1 MARNFDLSVRLKTA
15 VEGLNEVSALI
26 SEIVDLGGETEEAAA
41 RSRKLSDELRELDKA
56 DRLVDSFRKLKNET
70 RDTTDE
76 LDRAQKEAQRLGSEL
91 NSTSKPTQKL
101 ERDFERARKT
111 VQRLKDTQQEQV
123 QALQKQRQELGRAG
137 VDSRNLS
144 RAQIE
149 IRQSMERTAGE
160 VQDLTAEL
168 RQARDESAKEFK
180 DPTDRLEKGAREAGD
195 QVEGLGSKIRRVAGI
210 AVGSVA
216 AFFGIREAVEGIVG
230 IARVGGEFEILQKR
244 LEALTGS
251 AEEGE
256 RAFAWIQDFTRNTP
270 FQLDQVTDA
279 FVRAKAFGLD
289 PMDGTLQAI
298 ADQASKTG
306 GGMEALNGIVTAL
319 GQAYSKGKIQ
329 AEEMLQLIERG
340 VPAWDLLSEATGRSV
355 AELQKMTT
363 QGELGRKEIELL
375 IKALGESSAGAAQDQ
390 MSTLTGLVSNLRD
403 TWAQFLK
410 EINDQGLLDYL
421 KNQIRDLAAAFEEM
435 RESGELEQWAKRI
448 SDSIISLIE
457 GLKTVGSTLFEY
469 RDAIL
474 ATAKAWAA
482 YKAIQAIVGL
492 EGFADTIRNKAVTA
506 MRDYEKAT
514 KGATTRMGR
523 LGAAMRAIPS
533 AVPILAISAA
543 LWGVEKASKAA
554 GDAISNYITK
564 YSESAQV
571 LAANEAKVAGIARER
586 IETLKAEAEQ
596 LEQYR
601 QARRVSTE
609 EALQLSEEERTEAE
623 RRLKAQEALF
633 ENEARQLEYMRIL
646 GLDVAD
652 AQEKLRA
659 DLDATRQALSNLAE
673 ASSTSGKA
681 IENGISAA
689 AQQLVD
695 NFEGMIAS
703 GEEAGKAID
712 QLFDGFDSNS
722 VSSVRNLVEA
732 IGAISEKSVEAG
744 LAIDKELR
752 ERLDRM
758 TGTELKRFSVTLRA
772 AFDEGTEAA
781 SRFGQIA
788 EEVADAALR
797 NIGTSFEELRTG
809 ISEAEREALDSF
821 QTFAETGSRS
831 VEDVRKVIGELQDDI
846 RSPEAVNALRS
857 LLQTWASESGVR
869 IQEVEEQINELALGV
884 KGTSEQIGAELK
896 QAIQQAGDKEAVDEV
911 KARIRELWN
920 EGKIGGE
927 LYAETLALVRD
938 RQQELDEELEQSL
951 DRIRQMQQDLTEQ
964 TNEAGDAAEE
974 AGQKY
979 NTAFGDFFSGVMTSA
994 REAVTSL
1001 SNAARNLFERKIGS
1015 NQLVKEARSAQDEL
1029 EQVRQRL
1036 GEVRQAISAAR
1047 TDSWTATGSG
1057 FTRWAL
1063 EMKQKSLEVE
1073 EAFYSQAAAAERL
1086 QNQIEAGGYS
1096 LAELERLSE
1105 TVAGKFDLLDQTR
1118 LSSLQSAIDTTKAKV
1133 QQLSDSLSDTVASL
1147 RQELASLRGDTIE
1160 LENLRYQEQ
1169 KLELEQQLQNARELG
1184 DKEAIANAQTALD
1197 LQRQA
1202 YQIRLNQAKQQ
1213 EEEERQ
1219 RAAQQAAEAERQRQL
1234 EEARQREQ
1242 EAADFAR
1249 EERTADRQQASAPA
1263 RTIILQGPSGN
1274 RASVSVTED
1283 EEGNLL
1289 DVLEDLGYR
1298 SNA

>member
-15 VEGLNEVSALI
+15 VEGLNEVTALI
-26 SEIVDLGGETEEAAA
+26 SEIVDLGGETEEAAD
-41 RSRKLSDELRELDKA
+41 RSRKLSDEIRELEKA

-70 RDTTDE
+70 KDTTDE

-111 VQRLKDTQQEQV
+111 VQRLKDTQQDQV
-123 QALQKQRQELGRAG
+123 KALQKQRQELGRAG

-149 IRQSMERTAGE
+149 IRQSMEQTAGE

-195 QVEGLGSKIRRVAGI
+195 QVENLGSKIRRVAGI

-256 RAFAWIQDFTRNTP
+256 RAFAWIQDFARNTP
-270 FQLDQVTDA
+270 FQLDEVTDA

-319 GQAYSKGKIQ
+319 GQAYSKGKVQ

-421 KNQIRDLAAAFEEM
+421 KNQIRDIAAAFEEM

-448 SDSIISLIE
+448 SDSIIGMIE
-457 GLKTVGSTLFEY
+457 ALKTVGSTLFEY

-474 ATAKAWAA
+474 ATAKAWAV
-482 YKAIQAIVGL
+482 YKAAQAAVGL
-492 EGFADTIRNKAVTA
+492 ASFATMIRTQAVTA
-506 MRDYEKAT
+506 MIDLDKAT
-514 KGATTRMGR
+514 KGASGRMGK
-523 LGAAMRAIPS
+523 LGAAVRAIPGP
-533 AVPILAISAA
+533 VQILALAA
-543 LWGVEKASKAA
+543 AFVAVDKASQAA
-554 GDAISNYITK
+554 GDAIANYITK
-564 YSESAQV
+564 YSEGAQV
-571 LAANEAKVAGIARER
+571 LAANEAKVAGIARDR
-586 IETLKAEAEQ
+586 IETLKTEAEQ

-609 EALQLSEEERTEAE
+609 EALQLSEEERAETE

-633 ENEARQLEYMRIL
+633 ENESRQLEYMRIL

-695 NFEGMIAS
+695 NFETMIAS
-703 GEEAGKAID
+703 GEDAGKAID
-712 QLFDGFDSNS
+712 QLFDGFDSGS

-744 LAIDKELR
+744 LAIEKELR
-752 ERLDRM
+752 DRLDNM
-758 TGTELKRFSVTLRA
+758 SGTELRNFSVTLKA
-772 AFDEGTEAA
+772 AFDEGAEAA

-788 EEVADAALR
+788 EEIADAALR

-809 ISEAEREALDSF
+809 ISEAEREALASF
-821 QTFAETGSRS
+821 QTFTETGARS
-831 VEDVRKVIGELQDDI
+831 VEDVRKVIGELKDDI
-846 RSPEAVNALRS
+846 RSPEAVDALRN

-884 KGTSEQIGAELK
+884 KGTAEQIGADLK
-896 QAIQQAGDKEAVDEV
+896 QAIQDAGNEEAIEAV
-911 KARIRELWN
+911 KTRIRELWD

-938 RQQELDEELEQSL
+938 RQREL
-951 DRIRQMQQDLTEQ
+951 
-964 TNEAGDAAEE
+964 AEE
-974 AGQKY
+974 AESAKDSIKQSMGEAAESADKLGESAKGAADNAKDAGEAVGGVGAALAQFFNRITSQLINLGENVHDAFLRSMNMEQPARELDALRERIATLDKQIRDLRQTRFDVTGIGKWMQDTARKAKEAERAFLDQKLQVQELVQ
-979 NTAFGDFFSGVMTSA
+979 AFEDGSYSADLLNYSVEDLERRFDYLSEQDLAPLTSA
-994 REAVTSL
+994 ISRVRSEVDSL
-1001 SNAARNLFERKIGS
+1001 N
-1015 NQLVKEARSAQDEL
+1015 D
-1029 EQVRQRL
+1029 
-1036 GEVRQAISAAR
+1036 
-1047 TDSWTATGSG
+1047 
-1057 FTRWAL
+1057 
-1063 EMKQKSLEVE
+1063 SLE
-1073 EAFYSQAAAAERL
+1073 
-1086 QNQIEAGGYS
+1086 
-1096 LAELERLSE
+1096 
-1105 TVAGKFDLLDQTR
+1105 
-1118 LSSLQSAIDTTKAKV
+1118 DT
-1133 QQLSDSLSDTVASL
+1133 LASL
-1147 RQELASLRGDTIE
+1147 RQELASLKGDTVE

-1169 KLELEQQLQNARELG
+1169 RLELEEQLQRAREIG
-1184 DKEAIANAQTALD
+1184 DQDAINSARQALD
-1197 LQRQA
+1197 LQEQA
-1202 YQIRLNQAKQQ
+1202 YRLRLEQAKQQ
-1213 EEEERQ
+1213 EEEERN
-1219 RAAQQAAEAERQRQL
+1219 RAAQQAAEEERRRQL

-1242 EAADFAR
+1242 QQQDYAR
-1249 EERTADRQQASAPA
+1249 EDRTADRQQASLPS
-1263 RTIILQGPSGN
+1263 RTIVLQGPSGN
-1274 RASVSVTED
+1274 SAQISVTED
-1283 EEGNLL
+1283 QEGDLL
-1289 DVLEDLGYR
+1289 NVLEDLGYR